1 MFHNREKKCDMIF
14 LKLKIFPFYIII
26 LKNCIIK
33 NKFQIMMKN
42 NGSQIDLKLFETF
55 FYFF

>member
-1 MFHNREKKCDMIF
+1 MMKNNGSQ
-14 LKLKIFPFYIII
+14 I

-55 FYFF
+55 FVIFFKLNLKTYI